1 MFKNPKRYRQYHSQ
15 FIICMMENS
24 MREEWVSTF
33 SIDWVSLWSYT
44 MARGMPMM
52 PISITSFVQ
61 ITERWSSIP
70 SSLTI
75 ISSGFVCRLFNNRKT
90 QEKNSIWN
98 ANKESHSQESTM
110 SVTLNTSDLRLL
122 LSRTPPNFHLYL
134 LNDSYSAILG
144 IHWLWILKNRKWA
157 KTKCVCIWHKINRQC
172 CRRRCCCC
180 CCCRTYRST
189 YIRVCMAWVRKRPNQ
204 LDFFTFQFFLWRKTL
219 SFTFMERERERERGR
234 GELVR
239 MNYTATKCLW
249 IVENRH
255 WKPSRGTN
263 GHHDK

>member
-1 MFKNPKRYRQYHSQ
+1 MSFDFFNWVGLTLVIHHGAACRWCQ
-15 FIICMMENS
+15 FQSHHLCKLPN
-24 MREEWVSTF
+24 
-33 SIDWVSLWSYT
+33 DDH
-44 MARGMPMM
+44 P
-52 PISITSFVQ
+52 
-61 ITERWSSIP
+61 IP

-75 ISSGFVCRLFNNRKT
+75 ISSGFVCRLFNNKKT

-157 KTKCVCIWHKINRQC
+157 KTECVCIWHKINRQC

-204 LDFFTFQFFLWRKTL
+204 LDFFTFQFFVWRKTL
-219 SFTFMERERERERGR
+219 SFTNMKMEREQERGR
-234 GELVR
+234 ERRVSTHELYR
-239 MNYTATKCLW
+239 DKMFMNCRKSTLKAIKGDERSSW
-249 IVENRH
+249 QI
-255 WKPSRGTN
+255 K
-263 GHHDK
+263 